1 MPAKRPVALVTGAS
15 SGIGAALADRLAH
28 DGFDLVVVAR
38 RRERLVELAE
48 RLQRET
54 GAQVEVLVA
63 DLAELEGLRRVEE
76 RAATDQP
83 LSLLVNNAGFSGYGP
98 FADIDPETLQRLIGV
113 HVLAPARLC
122 RAALPGMIAR
132 RQGALVN
139 VASLLALS
147 GPLQLPMMGHST
159 YAGAKSFLLTFT
171 QALARELEGTGVQAM
186 VCLPGIVESEFHGPN
201 PTWRAGLPILSS
213 PDVAQAILAG
223 LERREVV
230 CGPALEDVSIFDRL
244 RDLQQAAMRG
254 GNCGDL
260 AERYRRG

>member
-1 MPAKRPVALVTGAS
+1 MPAERPVALVTGAS

-48 RLQRET
+48 RLQDET
-54 GAQVEVLVA
+54 GAEVQVVVA
-63 DLAELEGLRRVEE
+63 DLSEPEELRRVEE
-76 RAATDQP
+76 LTATHER

-132 RQGALVN
+132 GHGALVN

-147 GPLQLPMMGHST
+147 GPLQIPMRGHSP

-171 QALARELEGTGVQAM
+171 QALASEIEGTGVQAM

-230 CGPALEDVSIFDRL
+230 CVPALEDADVFDRL
-244 RDLQQAAMRG
+244 RDLQQAALRG
-254 GNCGDL
+254 GNGGGL
-260 AERYRRG
+260 AERYRRD